1 MQTITRTTSQNA
13 DFKNLILLLDQVL
26 KIADGEEHA
35 YFDQY
40 NQIDSI
46 NNVVV
51 CYENGIAIGCG
62 AFKEYEPGIA
72 EIKRMFVHE
81 EHRGKGIASAV
92 LSELELWAKE
102 LNYVACILDTNKALT
117 NAVALYKKSGYSITE
132 NYGQYIGIECSICMK
147 KVLK

>member
-1 MQTITRTTSQNA
+1 MRIITRTTSQNS
-13 DFKNLILLLDQVL
+13 DFKNLIPLLDQVL
-26 KIADGEEHA
+26 KIADGEDHA

-51 CYENGIAIGCG
+51 CYEDNIAIACG
-62 AFKEYEPGIA
+62 AFKEYELGIA
-72 EIKRMFVHE
+72 EIKRMFVLD

-92 LSELELWAKE
+92 LSELENWAKE
-102 LNYVACILDTNKALT
+102 LNYTACILDTNKTLT

-132 NYGQYIGIECSICMK
+132 NYGQYIGIESSVCMK
-147 KVLK
+147 KFLK